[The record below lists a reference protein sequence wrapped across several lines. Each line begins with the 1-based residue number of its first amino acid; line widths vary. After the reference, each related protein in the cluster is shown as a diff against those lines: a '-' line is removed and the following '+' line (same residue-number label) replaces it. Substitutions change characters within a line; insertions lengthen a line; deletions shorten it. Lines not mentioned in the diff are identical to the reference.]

1 MIVAV
6 ASGKGGTGKTTVA
19 VSLAISAAPV
29 ALVDADVEEPNSN
42 ILLRAEYS
50 KIEKATLPFPV
61 VDMKK
66 CDFCEECSNF
76 CAFNAIVVL
85 KGLKV
90 FAVPEICKSCGGCV
104 LVCPQKAISEQ
115 PRPIGQIKFGERL
128 QVQLIEGELN
138 VGEASATPLIRMLR
152 HHFPPGMDVVI
163 DSPPGAAHP
172 MVESVRHADFVV
184 LVTEPTPFGLHD
196 LREAMVI
203 IKSLGKRAGLVIN
216 RADIGTDEIKD
227 FAHQN
232 NLPVL
237 MEIPFDEEIARNY
250 SQGRAP
256 AEFSPKWREKFRHL
270 WHQIK
275 ELAK

>member
-19 VSLAISAAPV
+19 VSLAIAAAPV
-29 ALVDADVEEPNSN
+29 TLVDADVEEPNSN
-42 ILLRAEYS
+42 ILLRAERS
-50 KIEKATLPFPV
+50 TVKKAALPFPV

-76 CAFNAIVVL
+76 CAYNAIVVL

-104 LVCPQKAISEQ
+104 LVCPQKAIHEE
-115 PRPIGQIKFGERL
+115 PRDIGYIRFGERMG
-128 QVQLIEGELN
+128 VNFIEGELN
-138 VGEASATPLIRMLR
+138 IGESSATPLIRMLR
-152 HHFPPGMDVVI
+152 QHFPEGQDVII

-196 LREAMVI
+196 LREAMVVI
-203 IKSLGKRAGLVIN
+203 NSLGKRAGIVIN
-216 RADIGTDEIKD
+216 RADIGTDEVKKYAAEIGV
-227 FAHQN
+227 
-232 NLPVL
+232 PIL
-237 MEIPFDEEIARNY
+237 MEIPYDDEIARNY
-250 SQGRAP
+250 SMGRAP
-256 AEFSPKWREKFRHL
+256 AEFSPQWREKFLNL
-270 WHQIK
+270 WLKIK
-275 ELAK
+275 EQVG